1 MRDAAAAVIGGADD
15 RLGAGIAGLGE
26 RARKLER
33 LGVVGPLEGD
43 LGGARLVRRARQAH
57 RHGAVDEG
65 LLDRMAVDAERKAR
79 RHGDERDGD
88 GEAHAHA
95 PPRPGD
101 ALALVERRLQ
111 RIDAPLELDLV
122 RAASEQRQESHAK
135 SVPRPCPRRHA

>member
-1 MRDAAAAVIGGADD
+1 LRDTAAAVIGGADD

-26 RARKLER
+26 WARKLER

-43 LGGARLVRRARQAH
+43 LGGARFVRRACQAH

-65 LLDRMAVDAERKAR
+65 LLDRMAVDAERKSR

-111 RIDAPLELDLV
+111 RVEAPLELGLV
-122 RAASEQRQESHAK
+122 RAASEKWQQRHAK
-135 SVPRPCPRRHA
+135 